1 MLHHLAEMFARR
13 VPTERRLDVL
23 VISGIAAMA
32 LALCVGPPLC
42 GWQYL
47 RPVRRLVP

>member
-32 LALCVGPPLC
+32 LLFALALLFVAGSIYGL
-42 GWQYL
+42 
-47 RPVRRLVP
+47 